1 MCGLKNII
9 MFGDGDG
16 VEEFRHDVVMAGAVA
31 ALVERSQS
39 NRFHQK
45 HFALHILAELAYTC
59 RKGNLLKIFEDEGA
73 IELFFRLAKTGTNVE
88 KNYASKAFVK
98 LTRVAAGEKGAHME
112 QVSSGTLD
120 KIISTLLD
128 LSRVSD
134 AVIDDILVVLRNISR
149 GVYRSGVYDASLE
162 IFFLFVGNGTA
173 SQKKISTEGLL
184 DMATWNQLHIS
195 PTHIEELLKAV
206 RAQNIDACQLLEGM
220 AKRKTM
226 RQPLIL
232 GGAVG
237 AIFASMK
244 TADEAFRDIAS
255 SALVYLHKSATVE
268 QLKILFFSHL
278 LVTKSSRVEAVSIIQ
293 TKNVMRI
300 YRMLKSRNIILD
312 FKFPADGG
320 VEVIV
325 LP

>member
-1 MCGLKNII
+1 
-9 MFGDGDG
+9 
-16 VEEFRHDVVMAGAVA
+16 
-31 ALVERSQS
+31 
-39 NRFHQK
+39 
-45 HFALHILAELAYTC
+45 
-59 RKGNLLKIFEDEGA
+59 
-73 IELFFRLAKTGTNVE
+73 
-88 KNYASKAFVK
+88 
-98 LTRVAAGEKGAHME
+98 
-112 QVSSGTLD
+112 
-120 KIISTLLD
+120 
-128 LSRVSD
+128 
-134 AVIDDILVVLRNISR
+134 
-149 GVYRSGVYDASLE
+149 LE

-195 PTHIEELLKAV
+195 PTQIEELLKMV
-206 RAQNIDACQLLEGM
+206 RVQNIDACQLLEGM

-237 AIFASMK
+237 AIFAAMK
-244 TADEAFRDIAS
+244 PADEAFRDIAS

-278 LVTKSSRVEAVSIIQ
+278 LVTKCSRAEAVSIIQ

-312 FKFPADGG
+312 FKFTADGG

-325 LP
+325 QP